1 MSIEGKLVRYVEQKK
16 IERCELCHNKMEYIA
31 SGVYRCT
38 VCGSEVLDDFGK
50 VKLFLEENGPTPQI
64 IIAQRTGVSMDKIDS
79 YLKRGM
85 LEIPNGSNFYLRCEK
100 CKCEIRYGKYCPE
113 CATKELNISINSSFE
128 DVGERPKKGKGSEMK
143 GKMHFS
149 NPRGR

>member
-64 IIAQRTGVSMDKIDS
+64 IIAQRTGVSMDKIGYYPHYLVKDVLDS
-79 YLKRGM
+79 RTKRLRDVCDQYL
-85 LEIPNGSNFYLRCEK
+85 NGESVFGDLWEY
-100 CKCEIRYGKYCPE
+100 
-113 CATKELNISINSSFE
+113 AD
-128 DVGERPKKGKGSEMK
+128 DVVKIAEVMQSYR
-143 GKMHFS
+143 
-149 NPRGR
+149 RI